1 MIKKLADD
9 EVKFNLAISLHAADD
24 VKRNVIMPINET
36 NNLEVLMDSLAY
48 FYNKTRNK
56 ISYEYISFKNFNDG
70 IEDTKNLAKLCKR
83 FPVNVN
89 IIEYNPIEG
98 LDFIKSEADA
108 RDKFASFLKNQ
119 DIMATI
125 RRSRG
130 KDIDAACGQLAN
142 KD

>member
-1 MIKKLADD
+1 
-9 EVKFNLAISLHAADD
+9 
-24 VKRNVIMPINET
+24 MPINES
-36 NNLEVLMDSLAY
+36 NNLEVLMDSLED
-48 FYNKTRNK
+48 FYKRTRNK
-56 ISYEYISFKNFNDG
+56 ISYEYISFKNFNDSL
-70 IEDTKNLAKLCKR
+70 DDAKNLAKLCKR
-83 FPVNVN
+83 FPVNIN

-98 LDFIKSEADA
+98 VEFVKSNEDA
-108 RDKFASFLKNQ
+108 VDEFASYLRNK